1 MSSSSLAGRER
12 AALADLLEKLGP
24 DAPTCCEGWTTAHL
38 AAHVVTRDR
47 RADAMPGYGLEQ
59 LSPALGSWAHR
70 VEDRLRESADYADVV
85 ARVREGAPRWSPMG
99 WPGVD
104 GLVNTTEFAIHHEDV
119 RRARPGWTPRHLA
132 RADQDQLW
140 RTVTFLARRAAGKDR
155 TLVLRRADVPGVEKR
170 LGSGERE
177 KVLTAEPLELLLWL
191 SGRKDVARVAVS

>member
-24 DAPTCCEGWTTAHL
+24 DAPTCCAGWTTAHL
-38 AAHVVTRDR
+38 AAHVVARDR
-47 RADAMPGYGLEQ
+47 RPDAMPGYGLEQ
-59 LSPALGSWAHR
+59 LSPALGTWAHR